1 MSVDVVRLD
10 AAAVRASADMVS
22 RIGAADLGRPTP
34 CAGWSLAD
42 LLAHM
47 TSQHNGFAAAAAGD
61 GADPRHW
68 ATPDRPPGD
77 LAADY
82 RRADYRRA
90 DYLRADYLRAADRVC
105 AAFAAPGALGR
116 AFCVLPISGS
126 MTFPAAQA
134 IAFHLVDYVV
144 HGWDVA
150 RSLGLPYELP
160 PDVLDAALRVALAVP
175 DGTNRLTPG
184 AAFAPR
190 IPGYKDDGAAGPL
203 DRIVALLGRRP
214 DWSG

>member
-34 CAGWSLAD
+34 CAGWTLAD
-42 LLAHM
+42 LLVHM

-82 RRADYRRA
+82 
-90 DYLRADYLRAADRVC
+90 LRADYLRAADRVG
-105 AAFAAPGALGR
+105 AAFAGPGVLGR
-116 AFCVLPISGS
+116 AFCVLPISDS
-126 MTFPAAQA
+126 MTFLAAQA

-160 PDVLDAALRVALAVP
+160 PDVLDAALRIALAVP

-190 IPGYKDDGAAGPL
+190 IPGYQDDGAADPL
-203 DRIVALLGRRP
+203 ERIVALLGRRP